1 MTAAAFLILDLPGV
15 GTQSGSSA
23 PMPRNSLPISCWATS
38 IARPIASASA
48 GVSTP
53 KMVRTAI
60 RCVSAAIS
68 RLMSM
73 RSPPDQVSASSTV
86 LPAIVAAYDRT
97 CFGRTDGCTSDRFR
111 RQSGPRATTTPLP
124 ITVRNAMPSAG
135 WSKVRSVSVSNS
147 PMHSGSAM
155 NTQELGP
162 KRQLTMSPYPRS
174 RSKNASGFFP
184 NCGRFP
190 RNGSPLGP
198 GTGAWPRG
206 SASTAGPVSVDMK
219 GLRSLVAYPD
229 PVRGDMAG
237 LHGGRWT

>member
-1 MTAAAFLILDLPGV
+1 MTAAAFLILARPGV

-23 PMPRNSLPISCWATS
+23 PMPLNSLPISCWATS

-60 RCVSAAIS
+60 FCVSAAIS

-97 CFGRTDGCTSDRFR
+97 CFGRTDGWTSDRFR

-124 ITVRNAMPSAG
+124 ITVRNATPSMRLVEGAFRLGEQFAYALRIGYEHAG
-135 WSKVRSVSVSNS
+135 VGAEAPADHVPVPAQSLEEGQGVL
-147 PMHSGSAM
+147 P
-155 NTQELGP
+155 ELRQIP
-162 KRQLTMSPYPRS
+162 EKRQPLGARYGYVAARLGIDGGAGL
-174 RSKNASGFFP
+174 RGHE
-184 NCGRFP
+184 R
-190 RNGSPLGP
+190 SPLAGGVP
-198 GTGAWPRG
+198 GSGTRRHGWTPR
-206 SASTAGPVSVDMK
+206 
-219 GLRSLVAYPD
+219 
-229 PVRGDMAG
+229 
-237 LHGGRWT
+237 